1 MQYADFIKCLEE
13 NPVIVSTC
21 DDLWEEALASPAQVI
36 FYLSA
41 NILSLDER
49 AAAAHEAGKVLLVHA
64 DLAEG
69 IGKDSSGMK
78 YLKKCGVDGIIST
91 KAYLIKLAKECELVA
106 IQRMFLFDSKG
117 IENITDMVKG
127 TAPHFMEIMPG
138 VIEKEIIRFS
148 KGRTPVIA
156 GGLIETK
163 AEVTKALRCGAI
175 AVSTGKPELWSI

>member
-1 MQYADFIKCLEE
+1 MQYTDFIRCLEE
-13 NPVIVSTC
+13 NPVIASTC
-21 DDLWEEALASPAQVI
+21 DDRWEEAIASPAQVI

-41 NILSLDER
+41 NILSIGGR
-49 AAAAHEAGKVLLVHA
+49 ATAAHEAGKVLLVHA

-69 IGKDSSGMK
+69 IGKDSAGMK
-78 YLKKCGVDGIIST
+78 YLLKCGVDGIIST
-91 KAYLIKLAKECELVA
+91 KAYMIKLAKECGLIA

-117 IENITDMVKG
+117 IESISDMVKG
-127 TAPHFMEIMPG
+127 NAPHLMEIMPG

-148 KGRTPVIA
+148 KGRIPVIA

-175 AVSTGKPELWSI
+175 AVSTGKQGLWSI

>member
-1 MQYADFIKCLEE
+1 MQYADIIKYLED
-13 NPVIVSTC
+13 NPVIASTY
-21 DDLWEEALASPAQVI
+21 DDLWESAITSQAQVI

-41 NILSLDER
+41 NILSLEER
-49 AAAAHEAGKVLLVHA
+49 ATAAHEAGKVLLVHA

-69 IGKDSSGMK
+69 IGKDGSGMK
-78 YLKKCGVDGIIST
+78 YLMKCGVDGIIST
-91 KAYLIKLAKECELVA
+91 KAYLIKLAKECGLIT

-117 IENITDMVKG
+117 TENIIDMVKG

-163 AEVTKALRCGAI
+163 VEATKALRCGAI
-175 AVSTGKPELWSI
+175 AVSTGKQNLWSI

>member
-13 NPVIVSTC
+13 NPVIASTY
-21 DDLWEEALASPAQVI
+21 DDLWGDAIASPAQVI

-41 NILSLDER
+41 NILSIEER
-49 AAAAHEAGKVLLVHA
+49 TATAHEAGKILLVHA

-78 YLKKCGVDGIIST
+78 YLMKCGVDGIIST
-91 KAYLIKLAKECELVA
+91 KAYLIKLAKECGLIA

>member
-1 MQYADFIKCLEE
+1 MQYADFTKCLEE
-13 NPVIVSTC
+13 NPVIASTC

-41 NILSLDER
+41 NILSIDER
-49 AAAAHEAGKVLLVHA
+49 AKAAHEAKKVLMVHA

-69 IGKDSSGMK
+69 IGKDNSGMK
-78 YLKKCGVDGIIST
+78 YLMKCGVDGIIST
-91 KAYLIKLAKECELVA
+91 KAYLIKLAKECGLIA

-117 IENITDMVKG
+117 IESITDMVKG

-163 AEVTKALRCGAI
+163 AEVTRALRCGAI
-175 AVSTGKPELWSI
+175 AVSTGKPELWFI

>member
-1 MQYADFIKCLEE
+1 MQYMDFVKILED
-13 NPVIVSTC
+13 NPVIASTS
-21 DDLWEEALASPAQVI
+21 DDLWDVAMESPAQVI

-41 NILSLDER
+41 NLLSIEER
-49 AAAAHEAGKVLLVHA
+49 TTAAHNAGKVLLVHT

-69 IGKDSSGMK
+69 IGKDSSGMY
-78 YLKKCGVDGIIST
+78 YLHRCGIDGIIST
-91 KAYLIKLAKECELVA
+91 KAYMIKLAKECGMIA
-106 IQRMFLFDSKG
+106 IQRAFLFDSKG
-117 IENITDMVKG
+117 IENISDMIKG

-163 AEVTKALRCGAI
+163 AEVTRALRCGAI
-175 AVSTGKPELWSI
+175 AVSTGKQNLWSI

>member
-1 MQYADFIKCLEE
+1 MQCAEFIKCLEE
-13 NPVIVSTC
+13 NPVIASTY
-21 DDLWEEALASPAQVI
+21 DDFWEEAIASPAQVI

-41 NILSLDER
+41 NILTIDER
-49 AAAAHEAGKVLLVHA
+49 ATAAHEAGKILLVHA

-78 YLKKCGVDGIIST
+78 YLMECGVDGIIST
-91 KAYLIKLAKECELVA
+91 KAYLIKLAKECGLVA
-106 IQRMFLFDSKG
+106 IQRMFLLDSKG

-138 VIEKEIIRFS
+138 VIEKEIVRFS

-163 AEVTKALRCGAI
+163 TEVTKALGCGAI

>member
-1 MQYADFIKCLEE
+1 MQYTDFLEYLEE
-13 NPVIVSTC
+13 NPVIASIH
-21 DDLWEEALASPAQVI
+21 DDLWEEAIASPAQVI

-41 NILSLDER
+41 NILSIEER
-49 AAAAHEAGKVLLVHA
+49 TAAAHEAGKVLLVHA

-78 YLKKCGVDGIIST
+78 YLMKCGVDGIIST